1 MGLFVD
7 KLWKYGCR
15 SKYLNIIFW
24 LFAAACIP
32 AYILSVLWVKI
43 PTVAYVVVVI
53 SAFLQVTGWIMMIKI
68 IYKSPQLVANF
79 SLPVKRLF
87 LLAAMAL
94 SIKLLLQLGSTI
106 PFLSQLAY
114 GFRPIVIAYLHL
126 VLLGVI
132 TLFLIGFIIAN
143 DYILAGRK
151 TSAGIFIF
159 TVGII
164 LNEVVLMIQG
174 ISNLN
179 YTYIPNTNEAL
190 LLIGIIMFA
199 GILLVNISQGKNYKK
214 TVAEVAA

>member
-1 MGLFVD
+1 
-7 KLWKYGCR
+7 
-15 SKYLNIIFW
+15 
-24 LFAAACIP
+24 
-32 AYILSVLWVKI
+32 
-43 PTVAYVVVVI
+43 
-53 SAFLQVTGWIMMIKI
+53 
-68 IYKSPQLVANF
+68 
-79 SLPVKRLF
+79 
-87 LLAAMAL
+87 
-94 SIKLLLQLGSTI
+94 LQLGSTI